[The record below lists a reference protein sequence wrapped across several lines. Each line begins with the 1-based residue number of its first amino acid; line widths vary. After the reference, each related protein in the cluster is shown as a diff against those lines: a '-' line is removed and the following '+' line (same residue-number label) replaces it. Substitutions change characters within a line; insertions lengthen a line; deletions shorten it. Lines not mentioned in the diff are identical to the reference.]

1 MTEQRSYHNT
11 SSLWIRGLVAIAT
24 CMVIMTACDSEKPS
38 HIEPH
43 LTTLAA
49 TDITRNEATLNG
61 MATIEGDTDMP
72 QLCFKYGTSQSM
84 DQTTPTLS
92 VQDTHVSIQL
102 SGLKA
107 GNTYYYMLQG
117 YNGRTTTNGNIMSFE
132 TVSNDIPSLGKTNVL
147 SHGPMS
153 LIVGYEIDNNGGED
167 ITETGCYIA
176 PTDGTSPQK
185 VALTTYDG
193 STGMQ
198 KLSLYSLQPNT
209 SYSITPY
216 AINKIGEAK
225 GEAITFTTT
234 QAISLGEA
242 GQLHQL
248 LGDDIYHYTTII
260 LAGPLNGDD
269 LSCLRTMAGKN
280 ADDTESQGKLS
291 SIDMTDA
298 HIVAGGGPYA
308 ASRYTQDNV
317 IGQGLFAN
325 CPSLTNIVLPAT
337 ATTLEKNAFE
347 GCTSLREIEIPS
359 AVCQVLPSSGCTS
372 LQAITV
378 SAANSNFKSQDGVL
392 LNGNGTEIVWFPMGK
407 QGEYT
412 LPSSVTSIA
421 DYAFKECSITKFV
434 FPANLKEI
442 GKGAFIN
449 SQVKEV
455 VLPTNLKTIPTSCFQ
470 GCQQLTTVRIGS
482 KAEQVGSY
490 AFDYCPLSDLYIE
503 APTPPF
509 CQTNALS
516 SHGKSFTTTCI
527 LHVPTGKKLI
537 YRNNNNWK
545 VFTHIVEM

>member
-1 MTEQRSYHNT
+1 
-11 SSLWIRGLVAIAT
+11 
-24 CMVIMTACDSEKPS
+24 
-38 HIEPH
+38 
-43 LTTLAA
+43 
-49 TDITRNEATLNG
+49 
-61 MATIEGDTDMP
+61 
-72 QLCFKYGTSQSM
+72 
-84 DQTTPTLS
+84 
-92 VQDTHVSIQL
+92 
-102 SGLKA
+102 
-107 GNTYYYMLQG
+107 MLQG
-117 YNGRTTTNGNIMSFE
+117 YNGRTTTKGNIMSFE
-132 TVSNDIPSLGKTNVL
+132 TLSNDIPSLGKTNVL

-153 LIVGYEIDNNGGED
+153 LIVGYEIDGNGGED

-176 PTDGTSPQK
+176 PTNEATPKK
-185 VALTTYDG
+185 VPLTTYDG

-216 AINKIGEAK
+216 AINKIGEAR

-242 GQLHQL
+242 GQLQRL
-248 LGDDIYHYTTII
+248 LGNDIYQYTTIT

-269 LSCLRTMAGKN
+269 LSCLRMMAGKN

-291 SIDMTDA
+291 DIDMTDA

-325 CPSLTNIVLPAT
+325 CPSLTRIVLPT
-337 ATTLEKNAFE
+337 TSTTLEKDAFE
-347 GCTSLREIEIPS
+347 GCTSLHEIEIPS
-359 AVCQVLPSSGCTS
+359 AVCQVLSSSGCAC

-412 LPSSVTSIA
+412 LPSSVTTIA

-449 SQVKEV
+449 SQVREV

-482 KAEQVGSY
+482 KAEQVANY

-527 LHVPTGKKLI
+527 LHVPAGKKSL

>member
-1 MTEQRSYHNT
+1 MMKQLSYNGT
-11 SSLWIRGLVAIAT
+11 SFTWIRGLVAIAT
-24 CMVIMTACDSEKPS
+24 CMAILTACDSEKPS

-61 MATIEGDTDMP
+61 MATIEGNTDMP
-72 QLCFKYGTSQSM
+72 QLSFRYGTSESM
-84 DQTTPTLS
+84 DQATPTIA
-92 VQDTHVSIQL
+92 VKDAYASIQI

-117 YNGRTTTNGNIMSFE
+117 FNGRTTTKGNIMSFE
-132 TVSNDIPSLGKTNVL
+132 TLSNDVPSLGQTAVL

-153 LIVGYEIDNNGGED
+153 IMVGYEIEGNGGED

-176 PTDGTSPQK
+176 PADGTNAQK
-185 VALTTYDG
+185 VSQPTYAG
-193 STGMQ
+193 GIGMQ
-198 KLSLYSLQPNT
+198 KIYLYSLQPNT
-209 SYSITPY
+209 NYRITPY
-216 AINKIGEAK
+216 AINKIGEAR
-225 GEAITFTTT
+225 GESITFTTT
-234 QAISLGEA
+234 NASSLNEA
-242 GQLHQL
+242 GQLKLL
-248 LGDDIYHYTTII
+248 LGNDIYDYTSIT

-269 LSCLRTMAGKN
+269 LCCLRMMAGKN
-280 ADDTESQGKLS
+280 ADGTESQGKLS
-291 SIDMTDA
+291 DIDMTDA

-455 VLPTNLKTIPTSCFQ
+455 VLPTNLKSIPTSCFQ

-516 SHGKSFTTTCI
+516 SHGKSFTTTCV
-527 LHVPTGKKLI
+527 LHVPAGKKLI

-545 VFTHIVEM
+545 VFTHIAEM

>member
-1 MTEQRSYHNT
+1 MMERHSY
-11 SSLWIRGLVAIAT
+11 SSISTPWILGIIAIT
-24 CMVIMTACDSEKPS
+24 CMIILTACDSEKPN

-49 TDITRNEATLNG
+49 TDITRNEATING
-61 MATIEGDTDMP
+61 MATTEGDTDMP
-72 QLCFKYGTSQSM
+72 QLSFRYGTSENM
-84 DQTTPTLS
+84 DQDTPTLS
-92 VQDTHVSIQL
+92 PQDTHVSIQL

-117 YNGRTTTNGNIMSFE
+117 YNGHTVTKGNIMSFE
-132 TVSNDIPSLGKTNVL
+132 TLPNDIPSLGKTIVL

-153 LIVGYEIDNNGGED
+153 LMVGYEIDGNGGES
-167 ITETGCYIA
+167 ITETGCYITA
-176 PTDGTSPQK
+176 GEEATPQK
-185 VALTTYDG
+185 VSLSTYDG

-198 KLSLYSLQPNT
+198 KLYIYSLHPNT

-216 AINKIGEAK
+216 AINKIGEAR
-225 GEAITFTTT
+225 GETITFTTT
-234 QAISLGEA
+234 NAISLNEA
-242 GQLHQL
+242 GQLRQL
-248 LGDDIYHYTTII
+248 LGNDIYSYTSVT

-269 LSCLRTMAGKN
+269 LCCLRMMAGKD
-280 ADDTESQGKLS
+280 ADDSESQGKLAD
-291 SIDMTDA
+291 IDMTDT

-317 IGQGLFAN
+317 MGQGLFAH
-325 CPSLTNIVLPAT
+325 CSSLARIVLPAT

-359 AVCQVLPSSGCTS
+359 AVCQVLPSNGCTA

-378 SAANSNFKSQDGVL
+378 SGANSNFKSQDGVL

-412 LPSSVTSIA
+412 LPSSITSIA
-421 DYAFKECSITKFV
+421 DYAFRECSITKFI
-434 FPANLKEI
+434 FPASLKEI

-470 GCQQLTTVRIGS
+470 GCQQLTTIRIGS
-482 KAEQVGSY
+482 KTEQVGSY

-509 CQTNALS
+509 CQANAFA
-516 SHGKSFTTTCI
+516 SHGNNFTKTCI
-527 LHVPTGKKLI
+527 LHVPAGKKLL
-537 YRNNNNWK
+537 YRNNANWK
-545 VFTHIVEM
+545 AFTHIVEM